1 MPSSNTI
8 RLVLCNDLTE
18 LKRLAGWIEDW
29 SQDRLSPDLSF
40 AVQLCLEEAVA
51 NVMIHRAGS
60 DDQMEIAIELERSG
74 DTLIACIEDSG
85 PPFDPTQVPPPT
97 LTPSLE
103 EVNIGE
109 IGIRLMRGFAN
120 GMHYQRRHGRNRLT
134 LCFTESQNGAA
145 ADSVARL

>member
-1 MPSSNTI
+1 MPNSNTI
-8 RLVLCNDLTE
+8 RLVLRNDLTE

-29 SQDRLSPDLSF
+29 SQDRMSPDLSF

-51 NVMIHRAGS
+51 NVMMHRAGN
-60 DDQMEIAIELERSG
+60 DDRVEIAIELERNG
-74 DTLIACIEDSG
+74 DTLVACIEDSG
-85 PPFDPTQVPPPT
+85 PPFDPTQVPPPP

-109 IGIRLMRGFAN
+109 LGIQLMRSFAN

-134 LCFTESQNGAA
+134 LCFNESQ
-145 ADSVARL
+145 ARG